1 MGAVA
6 SRERGKQMTDFVK
19 VAKADE
25 INPGQA
31 RLIDVK
37 GKQIAVF
44 NINGDFFAIDNMCT
58 HEEAS
63 LAEGEILGHEVT
75 CPLHGAKFD
84 VRTGE
89 VLGPP
94 AYDDVAC
101 YAVRVVGTDIELDL
115 GWAVPGRGE
124 RRLQWTEAA
133 RLGAEA
139 FSPISAYFLATTWTA
154 FRRWGF
160 VCADQTCASP

>member
-1 MGAVA
+1 
-6 SRERGKQMTDFVK
+6 MTEFVK
-19 VAKADE
+19 VARTDE
-25 INPGQA
+25 VGPGQG

-37 GKQIAVF
+37 GKQIALF
-44 NINGDFFAIDNMCT
+44 NVNGEFFAIDNMCT

-63 LAEGEILGHEVT
+63 LADGELSGHEVI

-101 YAVRVVGTDIELDL
+101 YKVRVMGTDIEID
-115 GWAVPGRGE
+115 VE
-124 RRLQWTEAA
+124 
-133 RLGAEA
+133 
-139 FSPISAYFLATTWTA
+139 
-154 FRRWGF
+154 
-160 VCADQTCASP
+160 

>member
-1 MGAVA
+1 
-6 SRERGKQMTDFVK
+6 MTEFVK

-25 INPGQA
+25 IVSGQA
-31 RLIDVK
+31 RLVDVK

-63 LAEGEILGHEVT
+63 LAEGETSGHEVT
-75 CPLHGAKFD
+75 CPMHGAKFD

-89 VLGPP
+89 VLAPP

-101 YAVRVVGTDIELDL
+101 YAVRVMGADIEVDV
-115 GWAVPGRGE
+115 G
-124 RRLQWTEAA
+124 
-133 RLGAEA
+133 
-139 FSPISAYFLATTWTA
+139 
-154 FRRWGF
+154 
-160 VCADQTCASP
+160 

>member
-1 MGAVA
+1 
-6 SRERGKQMTDFVK
+6 MTDFVK

-37 GKQIAVF
+37 G
-44 NINGDFFAIDNMCT
+44 

-63 LAEGEILGHEVT
+63 LAEGEISGHEVT
-75 CPLHGAKFD
+75 CLLHGAKFD

-94 AYDDVAC
+94 AYDDVGS
-101 YAVRVVGTDIELDL
+101 YPVRVVGTDIEVDV
-115 GWAVPGRGE
+115 G
-124 RRLQWTEAA
+124 
-133 RLGAEA
+133 
-139 FSPISAYFLATTWTA
+139 
-154 FRRWGF
+154 
-160 VCADQTCASP
+160 